1 MKIHIQREQLL
12 TPLQYIIGVV
22 ERRQIKP
29 ILSHV
34 LVKSNERSFSLT
46 ATDLKTEIVAHI
58 SQPVEDPENITLP
71 ARKLLDI
78 CKSLPEGV
86 ELEIY
91 YANNKAMLRS
101 VRSRFTLST
110 LPSAEFPTLEEL
122 TDSQTFNLRQSE
134 LKTLIERTSFA
145 MAQQDVRYYLNGL
158 LLDVKE
164 NNIISVATDGH
175 RLGIFNL
182 AKSTN
187 VEGEKQVIIPRK
199 GVLELL
205 RLLEAKDE
213 ITEIHLT
220 PNHIRV
226 NLNNLQFTSKVL
238 DARFPDYTRVIPTGL
253 NKILLV
259 DCDAFQQALSR
270 VSILSN
276 EKYRGIRLT
285 MQNNVLK
292 IQAHNPE
299 QEEAEEQLEVSYT
312 GEKIEIGFNVNY
324 LLDVLSVTDFPT
336 IEMHLKDENSSVLFT
351 APESNEAQYVVM
363 PMRL

>member
-1 MKIHIQREQLL
+1 MKIHIRREHLL
-12 TPLQYIIGVV
+12 IPLQYVIGVV

-29 ILSHV
+29 ILNHV
-34 LVKSNERSFSLT
+34 LLKSNENTLSLT

-58 SQPVEDPENITLP
+58 SQAIEDPEDITLP

-86 ELEIY
+86 DLEIHCTQD
-91 YANNKAMLRS
+91 KAILRS
-101 VRSRFTLST
+101 ARSRFTLSM
-110 LPSAEFPTLEEL
+110 LPSNEFPTLEEL
-122 TDSQTFNLRQSE
+122 TDSQTFSLQQSE
-134 LKTLIERTSFA
+134 LKTLIERTYFA

-164 NNIISVATDGH
+164 NRIISVATDGH
-175 RLGIFNL
+175 RLGVFNL
-182 AKSTN
+182 IKPTN
-187 VEGEKQVIIPRK
+187 IKEDRQVIIPRK

-213 ITEIHLT
+213 ETQIHLT
-220 PNHIRV
+220 TNHIRV
-226 NLNNLQFTSKVL
+226 NLRNLQFTSKLL
-238 DARFPDYTRVIPTGL
+238 DAQFPNYTRVIPTGL
-253 NKILLV
+253 DKMLLV
-259 DCDAFQQALSR
+259 DCGTFRQALSR

-285 MQNNVLK
+285 MEDDVLK

-299 QEEAEEQLEVSYT
+299 QEEAEEQLEVSYS

-324 LLDVLSVTDFPT
+324 LLDVISVTDYPT
-336 IEMHLKDENSSVLFT
+336 IEMHLKDQNSSVLFKV
-351 APESNEAQYVVM
+351 PESNEAQYVVM